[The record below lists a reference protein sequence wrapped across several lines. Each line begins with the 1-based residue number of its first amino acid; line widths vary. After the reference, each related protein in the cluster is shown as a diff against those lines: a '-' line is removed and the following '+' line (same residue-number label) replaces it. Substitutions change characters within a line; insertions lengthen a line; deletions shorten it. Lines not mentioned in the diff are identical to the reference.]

1 MKKLLTLT
9 VILGMAFGL
18 MARPASAE
26 DKAKDDL
33 VIKARAVA
41 GTEGIGETVKSSK
54 FFEYRDVPSGFF
66 FKAFDL
72 SLEKGTRYLTLNATR
87 IRQRDARYTVSFGDY
102 GKFKVDFAWDK
113 TPHRFSS
120 FAQTL
125 YVNSPAPAA
134 APGVYAGSG
143 IYYYG
148 LSDQL
153 QTNLEAQTTYA
164 AAKALLSSYLV
175 GVHGI
180 DIGLQRDKGTLNLA
194 FTPSVPLSFTVNA
207 SRETRKGNRV
217 IGSSF
222 GLNNAVET
230 PEPID
235 YITTDV
241 NAKVEYSNNEG
252 TVQAGYDISLFDN
265 NFQAMIWDNP
275 YRFTDRTYSGA
286 YSNGD
291 ATSRGQM
298 ALWPSNNAQKF
309 FVNGVYKVLKHTK
322 ISGAFSYGMSN
333 QNAMLLPYTIN
344 TALAN
349 PIPDNPFNS
358 LQAPRETSKAKA
370 NITAFDLSLNSRL
383 TKSVYLNAGYRYYN
397 YGNKTEALEIPGFA
411 VADQVFTIEE
421 ETIEPHSFKRTKA
434 FADLSWN
441 LLSRTSLKV
450 GYSYSTMERL
460 EGAEVEGAE
469 ENQSHENTFKVSLDS
484 APLDWLLVRVS
495 YLNGRRKWSLDAT
508 EVIYSPVFN
517 FKRYYE
523 ANRNRDAVNLLM
535 GFSLFK
541 NLDFQLS
548 YMLGNDRYP
557 TSSYGLRKDDFKMY
571 SADLTYALS
580 GDSTYYVFYT
590 HELHKGDQAS
600 RQSGATISTDPNDD
614 WTATLKDRVN
624 TIGGGHNLV
633 LVKDKLSL
641 DLSYSFS
648 HVKGISSLFSPPGGA
663 LGDAVNFTDGL
674 DTTKL
679 QTARGQLLWKFRPN
693 ISVAFTYWYEQYDLD
708 DITRNDYK
716 ADLVVIGN
724 GMYLGALE
732 PGYKYHVGSMK
743 FIYSW

>member
-1 MKKLLTLT
+1 MKKALTLT
-9 VILGMAFGL
+9 LVMGILFGV
-18 MARPASAE
+18 AIRQASAE

-33 VIKARAVA
+33 IIKGRAIA
-41 GTEGIGETVKSSK
+41 GTEGVGETARSSK
-54 FFEYRDVPSGFF
+54 FFEYRDVPSGFI

-72 SLEKGTRYLTLNATR
+72 SLEKGSRYITLNATR
-87 IRQRDARYTVSFGDY
+87 IRQRDARYAVSFGDY

-125 YVNSPAPAA
+125 FVNAPAPAA
-134 APGVYAGSG
+134 APGVYTGPG
-143 IYYYG
+143 ITYYS

-153 QTNLEAQTTYA
+153 QTNLEAQATFV
-164 AAKALLSSYLV
+164 AAKALLSSYLI

-180 DIGLQRDKGTLNLA
+180 DIGLQRNKGTLNFAL
-194 FTPSVPLSFTVNA
+194 TPSVPLSFTVNA
-207 SRETRKGNRV
+207 SRETRKGNRA

-222 GLNNAVET
+222 GLNNAIET

-241 NAKVEYSNNEG
+241 NAKVEYAKNWG
-252 TVQAGYDISLFDN
+252 TVQAGYEISLFDN

-275 YRFTDRTYSGA
+275 YRITDRTYSGA

-298 ALWPSNNAQKF
+298 ALWPSNNAQRF
-309 FVNGVYKVLKHTK
+309 FLNGVYKVLKHTR
-322 ISGAFSYGMSN
+322 ISGSFSYGIFN
-333 QNAMLLPYTIN
+333 QNEKLLPYTIN

-349 PIPDNPFNS
+349 PILDDPFNA

-370 NITAFDLSLNSRL
+370 NITSFDLSLNSRL
-383 TKSVYLNAGYRYYN
+383 VKSVYLNAGYRYYDF
-397 YGNKTEALEIPGFA
+397 GNKTEVLETPGFA
-411 VADQVFTIEE
+411 VADQIFTIEAM
-421 ETIEPHSFKRTKA
+421 TLEPYSFKRTRA
-434 FADLSWN
+434 FADISWN
-441 LLSRTSLKV
+441 IMRSTSLKV
-450 GYSYSTMERL
+450 GYAYSTMERL

-469 ENQSHENTFKVSLDS
+469 ENKSHENTFKVSLDS
-484 APLDWLLVRVS
+484 APLDWLLLRVS
-495 YLNGRRKWSLDAT
+495 YLNGRRKWSLDGT
-508 EVIYSPVFN
+508 EVIYSPAFN

-523 ANRNRDAVNLLM
+523 ANRNRDAVNLLL
-535 GFSLFK
+535 GFSLVK
-541 NLDFQLS
+541 NLDLQLS

-557 TSSYGLRKDDFKMY
+557 TSSYGLRKDDFMMY

-580 GDSTYYVFYT
+580 QDSTYYVFYT
-590 HELHKGDQAS
+590 HELHRGDQAS

-624 TIGGGHNLV
+624 TIGGGHNIV

-641 DLSYSFS
+641 DLSYSYS
-648 HVKGISSLFSPPGGA
+648 HIKGISYLYSPPGGA
-663 LGDAVNFTDGL
+663 LGNAVNFTHGL

-679 QTARGQLLWKFRPN
+679 QTARGQFMWKFRPN
-693 ISVAFTYWYEQYDLD
+693 ISIALTYWYEQYNLD
-708 DITRNDYK
+708 DITRNDYEV
-716 ADLVVIGN
+716 DVVVFGN

-732 PGYKYHVGSMK
+732 PGYKYHVGSVK

>member
-9 VILGMAFGL
+9 VILGMACGL

-33 VIKARAVA
+33 VIKARVVA
-41 GTEGIGETVKSSK
+41 GMEGVRETAKSSK
-54 FFEYRDVPSGFF
+54 FFEYRDVPNDFL
-66 FKAFDL
+66 FKAFDF
-72 SLEKGTRYLTLNATR
+72 SLEEGNSYFKLNAAR
-87 IRQRDARYTVSFGDY
+87 IRQKDARYEVSFGDY

-134 APGVYAGSG
+134 APGVYTASV
-143 IYYYG
+143 YYYS
-148 LSDQL
+148 LADQL
-153 QTNLEAQTTYA
+153 QKNLEAQATYA
-164 AAKALLSSYLV
+164 AAKTLLSGYLT

-180 DIGLQRDKGTLNLA
+180 DLGLQRNKGILNMA
-194 FTPSVPLSFTVNA
+194 YTPSVPLSITVNA
-207 SRETRKGNRV
+207 SRETRKGNRE

-235 YITTDV
+235 YITTNV
-241 NAKVEYSNNEG
+241 NAKAEYSKSWG